1 MNELVFVGLGLQ
13 DEKGIS
19 LQGIEECKRADSI
32 FLELY
37 TNMLPGFSAKRFEKL
52 LGKRVQFISR
62 NDLEEENGVVVLSAA
77 EEGKTVFLVP
87 GDPLIATTH
96 VTLRIAAKK
105 RGIDTRVVHG
115 ASIISAVIG
124 LSGLQN
130 YKFGKTVTIPFPE
143 NFSVT
148 PYNVIKQNKL
158 LGLHTLCLL
167 DLKVDRK
174 RFLTINEALA
184 LLSEMEQRRK
194 EKIVTPTTI
203 VLGVARAGSKNPT
216 VKADCMKKL
225 LKLDFGGPPQSLI
238 FPGDLHFME
247 AEALVTLAG
256 APEALRRATNEY

>member
-1 MNELVFVGLGLQ
+1 V
-13 DEKGIS
+13 
-19 LQGIEECKRADSI
+19 
-32 FLELY
+32 
-37 TNMLPGFSAKRFEKL
+37 LPGFSAKRFEKL
-52 LGKRVQFISR
+52 LRKKVHFISR
-62 NDLEEENGVVVLSAA
+62 NNLEEESGAIILSAA

-105 RGIDTRVVHG
+105 RGIETRVIHG

-143 NFSVT
+143 NFSDT

-158 LGLHTLCLL
+158 LGQHTLCLL

-184 LLSEMEQRRK
+184 LLSKTEQRRK
-194 EKIVTPTTI
+194 EKIITPNAI

-216 VKADCMKKL
+216 VKAGCIKEL

-238 FPGDLHFME
+238 FPGELHFME

-256 APEALRRATNEY
+256 APEALRRASNEY

>member
-1 MNELVFVGLGLQ
+1 LGLH

-19 LQGIEECKRADSI
+19 LQGVEECKGADSI

-52 LGKRVQFISR
+52 LGKKVQFISR
-62 NDLEEENGVVVLSAA
+62 NDLEEEDGVVVLSAA
-77 EEGKTVFLVP
+77 EKGKTVFLVP

-105 RGIDTRVVHG
+105 RGIETRVVHG

-143 NFSVT
+143 NFSET

-167 DLKVDRK
+167 DLTVDRE
-174 RFLTINEALA
+174 RFLTINEALT
-184 LLSEMEQRRK
+184 LLSKTERRRK
-194 EKIVTPTTI
+194 EKIVTPTAI

-216 VKADCMKKL
+216 VKAACIKEL

-238 FPGDLHFME
+238 FPGELHFME
-247 AEALVTLAG
+247 AEALVALAG
-256 APEALRRATNEY
+256 APEALRRATDEY